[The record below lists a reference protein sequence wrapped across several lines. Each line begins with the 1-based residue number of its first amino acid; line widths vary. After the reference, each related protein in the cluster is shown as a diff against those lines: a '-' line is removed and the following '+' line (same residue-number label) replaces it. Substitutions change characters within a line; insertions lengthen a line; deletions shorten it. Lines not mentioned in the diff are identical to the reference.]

1 MEGHKTGIN
10 LKDMDVTAMWGTHAL
25 AMKAMDFCLEEYID
39 YLIAHPHIAL
49 YQDGA
54 LKYEIYRVEGGN
66 ADSTI
71 S

>member
-1 MEGHKTGIN
+1 
-10 LKDMDVTAMWGTHAL
+10 
-25 AMKAMDFCLEEYID
+25 MKAMDFCLEEYID

-71 S
+71 QLTAGAKSYIASTDNMNGLVVAISY